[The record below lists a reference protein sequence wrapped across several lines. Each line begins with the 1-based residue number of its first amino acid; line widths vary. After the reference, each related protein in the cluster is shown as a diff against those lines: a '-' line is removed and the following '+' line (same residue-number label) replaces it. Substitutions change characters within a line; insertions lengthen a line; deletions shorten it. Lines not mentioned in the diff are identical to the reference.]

1 MISALGL
8 ALSTLPL
15 GARFAKM
22 LLLGK
27 EAGVLLHAAAL
38 VAAMSEKDPFLR
50 TGPSAHRNDDGN
62 ENDDDDNDDD
72 EWNQAG
78 NDGGEYSAQDLTNFR
93 IAREAQHALKLKRRA
108 ELAMKRQLSMHP
120 TSDALARLKAL
131 GAFVHAEAT
140 AQATAVAAART
151 SDSNSNSKKP
161 LSSASSSS
169 LSSPSTLS
177 GSVAGRAATVLAA
190 RRSFCARLGLH
201 EPTLVRMTKVLDQL
215 LRLLLHRFP
224 DDSQLPG
231 SETMEAVKK
240 QALQCGCVG
249 AQHPSPLPPL
259 APPSS
264 TEEASLR
271 QVNDYSSSRSDKF
284 MPSKG
289 ELQKSPPF
297 LFEFLNEFYSL
308 SQT

>member
-1 MISALGL
+1 VISALGL

-27 EAGVLLHAAAL
+27 QAGVLLHAAAL

-50 TGPSAHRNDDGN
+50 TGPSAHHNDG
-62 ENDDDDNDDD
+62 NDDDDDD
-72 EWNQAG
+72 EEEDDEFG
-78 NDGGEYSAQDLTNFR
+78 NDGGEYSSQDLTNFR
-93 IAREAQHALKLKRRA
+93 VAREAQHALKLKRRA

-120 TSDALARLKAL
+120 TSDALARLRAL

-140 AQATAVAAART
+140 AQASAVAAAAT
-151 SDSNSNSKKP
+151 TTAGAGAGAGSSNDGASRSESKSP
-161 LSSASSSS
+161 SS
-169 LSSPSTLS
+169 LLS
-177 GSVAGRAATVLAA
+177 GSVAGRTATVLAA

-215 LRLLLHRFP
+215 LRLLVLRFP
-224 DDSQLPG
+224 EDPQLPSG
-231 SETMEAVKK
+231 EALDAVKK
-240 QALQCGCVG
+240 QAMQCGCIG

-259 APPSS
+259 VPPSS

-271 QVNDYSSSRSDKF
+271 QVSEIRSDRC
-284 MPSKG
+284 MVSHRI
-289 ELQKSPPF
+289 
-297 LFEFLNEFYSL
+297 
-308 SQT
+308 